1 MTSDEV
7 SASGVGGGGVTTGT
21 GTLFLHFFFFPCFF
35 LHFLAICAV
44 AGLACEDAIAG
55 DATTS
60 ARIATD
66 ATRTCFFIGAPFV
79 SSQFLPLPG
88 EPSQRLRPKH
98 PYLAVDHGA
107 AGADVAARRHLSSQ
121 AQSTSVPS
129 TRKATRTWAR
139 HSSRFSPRS
148 PVETTSI
155 ARMLRSEL
163 CACLSACCAA
173 SSEDFL
179 ELPTSSMIF
188 TTATSPPLSHR
199 DGFAARVL
207 LHLRAIGPPWPA
219 PGRNPPAAP
228 EAGSRRNPL
237 AQRRLLPAARLAPSG
252 GRGGLPE
259 EPLE

>member
-55 DATTS
+55 EATTS

-98 PYLAVDHGA
+98 PYLAVNHGA
-107 AGADVAARRHLSSQ
+107 ADADLAARRHLSSQ

-155 ARMLRSEL
+155 ARMFRSEL
-163 CACLSACCAA
+163 CACFSACCAA

-188 TTATSPPLSHR
+188 TTATRPPLGR
-199 DGFAARVL
+199 GGFAASVL
-207 LHLRAIGPPWPA
+207 LHLRPSYK
-219 PGRNPPAAP
+219 PGSG
-228 EAGSRRNPL
+228 AGRDS
-237 AQRRLLPAARLAPSG
+237 
-252 GRGGLPE
+252 
-259 EPLE
+259 